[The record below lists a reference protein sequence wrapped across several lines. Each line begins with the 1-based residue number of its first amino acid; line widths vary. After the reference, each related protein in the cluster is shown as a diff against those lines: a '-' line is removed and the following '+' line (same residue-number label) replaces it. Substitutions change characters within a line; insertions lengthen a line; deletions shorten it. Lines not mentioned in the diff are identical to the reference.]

1 MTTIAT
7 SAAKRMSGFT
17 GIIIAIGGL
26 AVFLLTTSLMLGR
39 ALTAFDEAL
48 LLAFRNP
55 VNLAIPHGPH
65 WLEGGMADI
74 TALGGTVVLTLVTLF
89 LLGALLILR
98 HTHSALLLLGAIPG
112 GVIIS
117 QTLKSTIA
125 RPRPDVVPHLVDIT
139 SLSFPSGH
147 AMMATIAWLTIGALL
162 ARLAPTVLLKRYI
175 LAVAIFLSFLIGLS
189 RIYLGVHWPSD
200 VVAGWALGATWAST
214 VWMFM
219 RRFDRS

>member
-1 MTTIAT
+1 MTTTAASAT
-7 SAAKRMSGFT
+7 ERTASLV

-26 AVFLLTTSLMLGR
+26 ALFLLLTSLMFGGVL
-39 ALTAFDEAL
+39 ADFDETI
-48 LLAFRNP
+48 LLAFRDP
-55 VNLAIPHGPH
+55 GNLATPLGPH
-65 WLEGGMADI
+65 WLERGMSDI

-89 LLGALLILR
+89 ILGALLVLR
-98 HTHSALLLLGAIPG
+98 HTHSALLLLGAVPG
-112 GVIIS
+112 GLVIS
-117 QTLKSTIA
+117 QTLKSVIA

-200 VVAGWALGATWAST
+200 VMAGWALGATWAST